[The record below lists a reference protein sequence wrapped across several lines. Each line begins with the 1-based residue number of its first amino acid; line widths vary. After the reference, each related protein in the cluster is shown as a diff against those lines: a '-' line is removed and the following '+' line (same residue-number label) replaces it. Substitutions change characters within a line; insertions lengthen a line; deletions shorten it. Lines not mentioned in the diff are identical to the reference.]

1 MARRSKNDIS
11 AEIIADSAVDSE
23 PTAATTPPAA
33 EEYAVVDGALLA
45 RAEKAEAEV
54 ARLKTELARNS
65 GSERGS
71 ARDSERGSAYSRAEQ
86 KISILRLIFIGIAAL
101 MGYLG
106 ILVLINW
113 YIPGSADID
122 GIGATFFQTSKDI
135 LLVLTGILGSAMASV
150 FDSRSSGRNTDAKPV
165 EQVQAQENNLE

>member
-1 MARRSKNDIS
+1 M
-11 AEIIADSAVDSE
+11 
-23 PTAATTPPAA
+23 
-33 EEYAVVDGALLA
+33 
-45 RAEKAEAEV
+45 
-54 ARLKTELARNS
+54 
-65 GSERGS
+65 
-71 ARDSERGSAYSRAEQ
+71 
-86 KISILRLIFIGIAAL
+86 LRLIFMGIAVL

-106 ILVLINW
+106 VLVLINW

-122 GIGATFFQTSKDI
+122 GIGAMFFQTSKDI

>member
-1 MARRSKNDIS
+1 M
-11 AEIIADSAVDSE
+11 EEEPQAVVQ
-23 PTAATTPPAA
+23 P
-33 EEYAVVDGALLA
+33 VVDGALLA

-54 ARLKTELARNS
+54 TRLTAELARNS
-65 GSERGS
+65 VSERGS
-71 ARDSERGSAYSRAEQ
+71 EHSSAHGRADQ
-86 KISILRLIFIGIAAL
+86 KIAMLRLIFIGIAIL

-122 GIGATFFQTSKDI
+122 GIGAKFFQTSKDI

-150 FDSRSSGRNTDAKPV
+150 FDSRSSVRSTDAKPA

>member
-1 MARRSKNDIS
+1 M
-11 AEIIADSAVDSE
+11 EEEPQAVVQ
-23 PTAATTPPAA
+23 P
-33 EEYAVVDGALLA
+33 VVDGALLA

-54 ARLKTELARNS
+54 TRLTAELARNS
-65 GSERGS
+65 VSERGSERGS
-71 ARDSERGSAYSRAEQ
+71 AYGRAEQ
-86 KISILRLIFIGIAAL
+86 KIAMLRLIFIGIAVL

-113 YIPGSADID
+113 YIPGTADID

-150 FDSRSSGRNTDAKPV
+150 FDSRSSVRSTDAKPA